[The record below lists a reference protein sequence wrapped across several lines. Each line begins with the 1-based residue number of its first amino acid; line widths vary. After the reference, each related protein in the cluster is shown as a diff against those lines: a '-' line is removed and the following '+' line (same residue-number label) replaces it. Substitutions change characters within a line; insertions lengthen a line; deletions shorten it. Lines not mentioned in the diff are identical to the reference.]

1 MTWLLKFLRS
11 PMGKQLAL
19 ALLAIAA
26 ESMASGSSKKTTRKL
41 KSKSK
46 K

>member
-1 MTWLLKFLRS
+1 
-11 PMGKQLAL
+11 MGKQLAL
-19 ALLAIAA
+19 ALLAIAS

-41 KSKSK
+41 KSKPK